1 MYFRFCRN
9 HDRGW
14 RVVVEWFDAS
24 LVAVAD
30 GRALPGEKEIEP
42 HFEELE
48 ALELISIEGMGL
60 ADAVG
65 AAIPTPLFV
74 MTSLLLG
81 GMLGAKP

>member
-1 MYFRFCRN
+1 MSSSGS
-9 HDRGW
+9 DT
-14 RVVVEWFDAS
+14 S
-24 LVAVAD
+24 LVTVAD
-30 GRALPGEKEIEP
+30 GRALPSEKEIEP

-48 ALELISIEGMGL
+48 ALELISLEGMGL